1 MPDVEIN
8 TTGCAPA
15 QPKLSESRVYLSHEV
30 PAIQK
35 EIDAELRAIPHNTT
49 ALAIRLLFVLGL
61 RVGELVALRE
71 SDIDWDKLTIHIQ
84 RTEQRMEKGP
94 PRLVNHTKKKSPY
107 GNRVLPLGESGA
119 AIIRQVMAVNRDY
132 GFQDEDFLFLGEQG
146 KRIHIRAVDNRI
158 RKLCLRAGIDP
169 VKSAHDIRRTVA
181 TRLYRNTHDIELVR
195 KFLGHSD
202 VLTTWGYIVD
212 IDAEEEDRMRVVD
225 ALKDLSGPA
234 GGSAALAE
242 SAAMADIVPS
252 RSNIIAFRPSKEQR
266 HQQGTSGFGGGAL

>member
-1 MPDVEIN
+1 MLEIN
-8 TTGCAPA
+8 
-15 QPKLSESRVYLSHEV
+15 
-30 PAIQK
+30 
-35 EIDAELRAIPHNTT
+35 
-49 ALAIRLLFVLGL
+49 
-61 RVGELVALRE
+61 
-71 SDIDWDKLTIHIQ
+71 
-84 RTEQRMEKGP
+84 
-94 PRLVNHTKKKSPY
+94 KKK
-107 GNRVLPLGESGA
+107 
-119 AIIRQVMAVNRDY
+119 
-132 GFQDEDFLFLGEQG
+132 GFEDEDYLFLGEKG
-146 KRIHIRAVDNRI
+146 ERIHIRAVDNRI

-234 GGSAALAE
+234 GVSAASAE
-242 SAAMADIVPS
+242 NEAMADIFPS

-266 HQQGTSGFGGGAL
+266 HQQGTSGIGGEAL

>member
-1 MPDVEIN
+1 MNDSLHPN
-8 TTGCAPA
+8 G
-15 QPKLSESRVYLSHEV
+15 R
-30 PAIQK
+30 
-35 EIDAELRAIPHNTT
+35 
-49 ALAIRLLFVLGL
+49 
-61 RVGELVALRE
+61 
-71 SDIDWDKLTIHIQ
+71 
-84 RTEQRMEKGP
+84 
-94 PRLVNHTKKKSPY
+94 NHTKKKSPY

-234 GGSAALAE
+234 GVSAAPAE
-242 SAAMADIVPS
+242 NAAMADIFPS

-266 HQQGTSGFGGGAL
+266 HQQGTSGIGGGAL